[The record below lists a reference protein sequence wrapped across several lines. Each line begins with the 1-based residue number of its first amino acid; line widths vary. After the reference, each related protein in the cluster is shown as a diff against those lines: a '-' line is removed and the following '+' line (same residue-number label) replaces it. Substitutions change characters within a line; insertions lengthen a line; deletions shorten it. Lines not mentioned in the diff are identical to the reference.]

1 MTKTCSY
8 PETEL
13 AGKEAPSV
21 PPQRMPVVT
30 VRRGPS
36 SHPCVRAES
45 ARPWGSQLQCGG
57 SGLGHGEENT
67 LSSVKG
73 MVLRR
78 LAPGAAVRS
87 VFGFPQGLTVGSPSS
102 ACWERASLSPE
113 EDAGM
118 PTWPG
123 FRDHRDQTTDSA
135 QPEIYKFFSLV
146 QKH

>member
-13 AGKEAPSV
+13 ASKEAPSV

-57 SGLGHGEENT
+57 SGLGRGEENT

-73 MVLRR
+73 DGPVEAGPGSRR
-78 LAPGAAVRS
+78 PLCVRLSPGADCGVTIIS
-87 VFGFPQGLTVGSPSS
+87 MLG
-102 ACWERASLSPE
+102 ASLPFPRGGRG
-113 EDAGM
+113 DAHVARV
-118 PTWPG
+118 P
-123 FRDHRDQTTDSA
+123 
-135 QPEIYKFFSLV
+135 
-146 QKH
+146 